1 MILLETSIQLVP
13 DGTLLLHLLMVGVMV
28 FILNRTLLKPI
39 NQILA
44 EREKQIAGHLK
55 DAETIA
61 SETQEKL
68 KRYNDALREARTD
81 GYRLL
86 EKERAQ
92 GLKEKE
98 EKLRKYRDEMSKE
111 AAAQIETTRR
121 QEQAAK
127 GELEAQAATI
137 GDLISSQI
145 LRRPTRYQGST
156 NP

>member
-1 MILLETSIQLVP
+1 MILLEASIQLVP

-28 FILNRTLLKPI
+28 FVLNRTLLKPI

-44 EREKQIAGHLK
+44 EREKQIAGRLK
-55 DAETIA
+55 EAEAMA

-68 KRYNDALREARTD
+68 KRYNDALREARAD
-81 GYRLL
+81 GYKLL

-98 EKLRKYRDEMSKE
+98 EKLRQYRDEMSKDV
-111 AAAQIETTRR
+111 AAQIETTRR
-121 QEQAAK
+121 QEQAVK

-137 GDLISSQI
+137 GSLISSQI
-145 LRRPTRYQGST
+145 LRRPTR
-156 NP
+156 